1 MIKRITSPN
10 LPHAL
15 GPYAHSTI
23 LNDIVFVSGQ
33 IGLDPQTNIMRE
45 TLEERTLQVLRNLS
59 LILED
64 SGSSMQD
71 VAKIT
76 IFLADIASFAT
87 VNQIYEAFIG
97 DNYPARATVAAA
109 ALPAGALIE
118 MDAIAGLKKV

>member
-1 MIKRITSPN
+1 MITRITSPR

-15 GPYAHSTI
+15 GPYAHATI
-23 LNDIVFVSGQ
+23 LNGVVYVSGQ

-45 TLEERTLQVLRNLS
+45 TLEEQTIQVLKNLT

-76 IFLADIASFAT
+76 IYLADIKSFGI
-87 VNQIYEAFIG
+87 VNKLYEEFIG
-97 DNYPARATVAAA
+97 SNYPARATVAVADI
-109 ALPAGALIE
+109 PAGALIE
-118 MDAIAGLKKV
+118 MDAIAGLKK